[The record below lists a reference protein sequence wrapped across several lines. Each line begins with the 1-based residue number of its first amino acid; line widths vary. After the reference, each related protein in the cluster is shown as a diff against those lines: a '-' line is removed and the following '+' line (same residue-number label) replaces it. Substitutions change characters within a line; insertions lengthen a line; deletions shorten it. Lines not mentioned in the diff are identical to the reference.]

1 MNYGGP
7 GSAAPYNAAS
17 AVKSIEERVER
28 LERVMVTAH
37 MFASQHEHPW
47 ASAVR
52 ADVEAIR
59 AELPAAVEA
68 SDEETATPHRIENE
82 R

>member
-1 MNYGGP
+1 MSDEFRLQVDPPWRARY
-7 GSAAPYNAAS
+7 AAL
-17 AVKSIEERVER
+17 EER
-28 LERVMVTAH
+28 LERIERVLVTAH
-37 MFASQHEHPW
+37 MFAAQHEHPW
-47 ASAVR
+47 AAAVR

-68 SDEETATPHRIENE
+68 SDEETATPHRIESE